1 MHPNRPSTDRTMCC
15 MMVFPNWLDKCGWLS
30 GTFPVPSLLVH
41 NHAHLSSLH
50 LHSTLDVTRAREDS
64 GLSPLKSSYTGQPD
78 NKAKR
83 VCNMLEKVLCF
94 LAHSYDLLGQKFV

>member
-1 MHPNRPSTDRTMCC
+1 
-15 MMVFPNWLDKCGWLS
+15 MVGCLAP
-30 GTFPVPSLLVH
+30 FPVLSPLVC

-50 LHSTLDVTRAREDS
+50 LHSTLDVTRAREDT
-64 GLSPLKSSYTGQPD
+64 GLSPSKSSYTGQPD

-83 VCNMLEKVLCF
+83 VCNMLEKVFSCF